1 MPTLFHDFERGLNTV
16 GRVKRADWWRR
27 IQRDARGSRP
37 LGILMIK
44 TQSMIMFR
52 RRVDS

>member
-1 MPTLFHDFERGLNTV
+1 MPTLFRDFERGLNTV
-16 GRVKRADWWRR
+16 GRVRRDNWGRSSQQNARA
-27 IQRDARGSRP
+27 SRP

-44 TQSMIMFR
+44 IQPMIMVR

>member
-16 GRVKRADWWRR
+16 GRVRR
-27 IQRDARGSRP
+27 DNRWQSSQQSARTSRP

-44 TQSMIMFR
+44 TQSMIMVR
-52 RRVDS
+52 RQADG